1 MSSGDDEWYYIACR
15 DIPLQ
20 RGTWKELKDRVWSSQ
35 SPEHLLKGE
44 LLVIEGDG
52 TRDVVRGRMAL
63 DRTKKFECPTD
74 NIAYVTNVEYRILAP
89 IKSPGERWDVF
100 KDKQRMEKL
109 KDLRVDEHI
118 WITLPMGKDP
128 KSGLI
133 GSSCLRGTIRYIG
146 GIHEEIGTYFGIE
159 LQDPK
164 GTCDGSFKEG
174 RYFLCADNHGIFL
187 SASHLNLTKSKQAS
201 SKVPR
206 GEVVLPLVKSKS
218 GQEFCKDDK
227 VFVFDKNCKRIFG
240 KVKWAYRRQNIE
252 DHIIGIETDS
262 SDTSYHKFPDHV
274 PDCSHLFKELD
285 HKRHSYLA
293 LPETVVGK
301 VEPEADEQ
309 IMSKS
314 LQNTVSQ
321 IAMHHAVSTKA
332 LLDEQSK
339 VMEEGQKKK
348 EQEVAKEL
356 GLSTLEFKEHKEAMK
371 KFKQKQ
377 EEIDRNRP
385 LYQNS
390 TTHQGEKIALPGTSI
405 HERSD
410 ESSEY
415 RRKSEE
421 DILPRH
427 NVTNVDREALKRQ
440 QSEGHSPQLPRKSHL
455 VYSFSV
461 GSLVEVPVG
470 EKNMYGTVRWTGTF
484 PQVKEPIAGVELDEW
499 HSDCGDGSWKNT
511 EYFKCRNG
519 HGMFIAMSKLR
530 PDPRYPTHV
539 ERGRNPL
546 EEKLQGRSTMID
558 EPVESPKAEELS
570 KLIGEKRGIQGH
582 QNSCYLDS
590 TLFAMY
596 GFTGVFDNLI
606 LEEPQ
611 GDVAE
616 DIVQIMSC
624 EIINPLRKNGVV
636 TFDHVMNLRH
646 ALDKLNKMKGLTH
659 AEQDPEE
666 FLNLLF
672 KHVLKVAEPFINLKR
687 PSGTDTEFFLQLFV
701 EKSEKMLFTMKEMLF
716 QCMKEQRISFAKAP
730 RQLII
735 QLPRYGKDF
744 KVYERIYPEL
754 HMEVSD
760 ICADYIS
767 PDTVCG
773 ICGGPPKLLCLEC
786 GTKETVF
793 QDIKHYWCS
802 TCNRTLHQ
810 HPQRQDHKP
819 ERFDIKAMSQHKVT
833 LDLLSVVCIEK
844 SHYVC
849 FSRHG
854 RRWFFFD
861 SMADRTD
868 DGFNIPCVQE
878 CPEIGEGLEDIE
890 VLKNK
895 PPTSLPPLLRRLVND
910 ASICI
915 YVDPEVEMYT

>member
-1 MSSGDDEWYYIACR
+1 
-15 DIPLQ
+15 
-20 RGTWKELKDRVWSSQ
+20 
-35 SPEHLLKGE
+35 
-44 LLVIEGDG
+44 
-52 TRDVVRGRMAL
+52 
-63 DRTKKFECPTD
+63 
-74 NIAYVTNVEYRILAP
+74 
-89 IKSPGERWDVF
+89 
-100 KDKQRMEKL
+100 
-109 KDLRVDEHI
+109 
-118 WITLPMGKDP
+118 
-128 KSGLI
+128 
-133 GSSCLRGTIRYIG
+133 
-146 GIHEEIGTYFGIE
+146 
-159 LQDPK
+159 
-164 GTCDGSFKEG
+164 
-174 RYFLCADNHGIFL
+174 
-187 SASHLNLTKSKQAS
+187 
-201 SKVPR
+201 
-206 GEVVLPLVKSKS
+206 
-218 GQEFCKDDK
+218 
-227 VFVFDKNCKRIFG
+227 
-240 KVKWAYRRQNIE
+240 
-252 DHIIGIETDS
+252 
-262 SDTSYHKFPDHV
+262 
-274 PDCSHLFKELD
+274 
-285 HKRHSYLA
+285 
-293 LPETVVGK
+293 
-301 VEPEADEQ
+301 
-309 IMSKS
+309 MSKS

-530 PDPRYPTHV
+530 PDPRYQTHV
-539 ERGRNPL
+539 EQGKNPL
-546 EEKLQGRSTMID
+546 ETELQEKKAEIEVD
-558 EPVESPKAEELS
+558 VPCPKAEELS
-570 KLIGEKRGIQGH
+570 KLIGDKRGIQGH

-596 GFTGVFDNLI
+596 GFTGVFDDLI

-611 GDVAE
+611 DDVAE
-616 DIVQIMSC
+616 AIVKIMSR
-624 EIINPLRKNGVV
+624 EIINPLRMNGVIR
-636 TFDHVMNLRH
+636 FDPVMRLRH
-646 ALDKLNKMKGLTH
+646 KLDKLNRIKGLTH

-672 KHVLKVAEPFINLKR
+672 KHVLKVLHPFIELKR
-687 PSGTDTEFFLQLFV
+687 PSGKDTEFFLQLFV

-716 QCMKEQRISFAKAP
+716 QCMKEQRISFAEAP
-730 RQLII
+730 QRLII

-754 HMEVSD
+754 HLDVSD
-760 ICADYIS
+760 ICADYVPPGS
-767 PDTVCG
+767 VCG
-773 ICGGPPKLLCLEC
+773 ICGGQPKCFCWEC
-786 GTKETVF
+786 GTKDTVF
-793 QDIKHYWCS
+793 QDNKLYLCN
-802 TCNRTLHQ
+802 TCNKTVHR
-810 HPQRQDHKP
+810 HPKRQKHNP
-819 ERFDIKAMSQHKVT
+819 ESCDITTTSPRKVT

-895 PPTSLPPLLRRLVND
+895 PPTSLPPLLRRLLND

-915 YVDPEVEMYT
+915 YVDPVVEMY